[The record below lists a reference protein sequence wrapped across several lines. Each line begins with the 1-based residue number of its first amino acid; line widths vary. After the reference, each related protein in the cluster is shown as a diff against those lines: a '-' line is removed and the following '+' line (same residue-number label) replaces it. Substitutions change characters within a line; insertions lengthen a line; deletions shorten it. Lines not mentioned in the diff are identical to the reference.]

1 MHRHVTF
8 REKNS
13 FLVYSATLYKYIIDI
28 KKIYTDGQS
37 VLSSMRVEPFA
48 VLFWALV
55 IVLVHILQQVTQPTG
70 LASLIRG
77 TGTLLYGRGQLG
89 ST

>member
-1 MHRHVTF
+1 MWEVRVEPLF
-8 REKNS
+8 FVCLCVC
-13 FLVYSATLYKYIIDI
+13 FLLLYFMWE
-28 KKIYTDGQS
+28 
-37 VLSSMRVEPFA
+37 VRVEPFA
-48 VLFWALV
+48 VLSWALV
-55 IVLVHILQQVTQPTG
+55 IVLLQQVTQPTG

>member
-1 MHRHVTF
+1 MWEV
-8 REKNS
+8 
-13 FLVYSATLYKYIIDI
+13 
-28 KKIYTDGQS
+28 
-37 VLSSMRVEPFA
+37 RVEPFA
-48 VLFWALV
+48 VLSWALV
-55 IVLVHILQQVTQPTG
+55 IVLLQQVTQPTG